1 MLWGGNNIMRKTKIV
16 CTIGPASES
25 VEKLTELIN
34 AGMNVARL
42 NFSHGD
48 FDEHGARIKNIR
60 EAAKA
65 TGKTVAILLDTK
77 GPEIR
82 THTMENGAIEL
93 KEGTEIIIA
102 MNEVLGTSKKFS
114 ITYPG
119 LIEDVNK
126 GSRILLDDGL
136 IGLEVISID
145 NENSEI
151 LTKVLNSG
159 VLKNKKG
166 VNVPGVKVNLPGI
179 TEKDAQDIIFGIKQD
194 VDFVAASFVRRASDV
209 LEIRELL
216 EGNNGA
222 SIQIIP
228 KIENQ
233 EGVDNIDEILEVS
246 DGLMVARGDLGVE
259 IPAEEVPLVQKDLIK
274 KCNALG
280 KPVITA
286 TQMLDSMQRNPRP
299 TRAEA
304 SDVANA
310 IFDGTDAI
318 MLSGET
324 AAGSYPVEA
333 VTTMHN
339 IASRAEQALAYK
351 EILSHRSK
359 ISKATITDAIGQS
372 VAHTALN
379 LEVSAIVTPTES
391 GHTARM
397 ISKYRPKAPIVA
409 ITANDSATRKLSLV
423 WGVYPKTGHEAK
435 STDEMLEI
443 SVEEALNS
451 GIVKPGDLI
460 VITAGVPVG
469 ESGTT
474 NIMKIHVVGD
484 IIVKGQGIGRK
495 TAYGRVV
502 IANTGEEAVNNMKDG
517 AIIVAPSTDRD
528 MMKALE
534 KASALITEEGGLTS
548 HAAVVGLSLG
558 IPVIVGVDNAT
569 TILKNGQEI
578 TVDSARGIIY
588 EGHATVL

>member
-1 MLWGGNNIMRKTKIV
+1 MLRKTKIV

-25 VEKLTELIN
+25 VEKLTHLIN

-48 FDEHGARIKNIR
+48 FEEHGNRIINIR
-60 EAAKA
+60 KAAKM

-82 THTMENGAIEL
+82 THNMENGSIEL
-93 KEGTEIIIA
+93 VAGKNVIVSMDEVEGTPE
-102 MNEVLGTSKKFS
+102 KFS

-119 LIEDVNK
+119 LIDDVHV
-126 GSRILLDDGL
+126 GSKILLDDGL
-136 IGLEVISID
+136 IGLEVSSID
-145 NENSEI
+145 KSVNEI
-151 LTKVLNSG
+151 HTQILNSG
-159 VLKNKKG
+159 ILKNKKG
-166 VNVPGVKVNLPGI
+166 VNVPGVAVNLPGI
-179 TEKDAQDIIFGIKQD
+179 TEKDTKDILFGIEKGI
-194 VDFVAASFVRRASDV
+194 DFIAASFVRRAKDV
-209 LEIRELL
+209 LEIRKLL
-216 EGNNGA
+216 EESNA
-222 SIQIIP
+222 TQIHIIP

-259 IPAEEVPLVQKDLIK
+259 IPAEEVPLVQKMLIK

-324 AAGSYPVEA
+324 AAGLYPVEA
-333 VTTMHN
+333 VQTMHN
-339 IASRAEQALAYK
+339 IATRTEQALDHK
-351 EILSHRSK
+351 EILSSRSK
-359 ISKATITDAIGQS
+359 DTDHNITDAIGQS

-379 LEVSAIVTPTES
+379 LDVSSIITPTES

-409 ITANDSATRKLSLV
+409 VTAKESIQRRLSLV
-423 WGVYPKTGHEAK
+423 WGVYPQLGLEVN
-435 STDEMLEI
+435 STDEMLDI
-443 SVEEALNS
+443 AVEESVNS
-451 GIVKPGDLI
+451 GIVKHGDLV

-469 ESGTT
+469 EAGTT
-474 NIMKIHVVGD
+474 NLMKIHVVGD
-484 IIVKGQGIGRK
+484 IIAKAQGIGRK
-495 TAYGRVV
+495 SAFGKVV
-502 IANTGEEAVNNMKDG
+502 
-517 AIIVAPSTDRD
+517 VAQNA
-528 MMKALE
+528 KEALE
-534 KASALITEEGGLTS
+534 KVQAGSILVTLGSDKEMMPAIEKCSALITQEGGLTS
-548 HAAVVGLSLG
+548 HAAVVGLNLG
-558 IPVIVGVDNAT
+558 IPVLVGVENALT
-569 TILKNGQEI
+569 LFKDGQEI
-578 TVDSARGIIY
+578 TVDSARGVIY
-588 EGHATVL
+588 NGHASVL